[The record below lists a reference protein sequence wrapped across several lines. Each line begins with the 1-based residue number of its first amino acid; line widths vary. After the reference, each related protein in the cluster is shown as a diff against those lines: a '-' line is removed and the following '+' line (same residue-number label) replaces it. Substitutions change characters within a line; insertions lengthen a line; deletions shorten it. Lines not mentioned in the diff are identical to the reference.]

1 MKRLWMIAL
10 GGILLAGLPASAE
23 AQEPAVSDATLL
35 CSAGH
40 LRVCP
45 RGADCELVNHDDY
58 DVPRF
63 LIIDFE
69 NRLIVSPDPAHAGLR
84 SEIRRLEHLEDR
96 LVIQGTDNG
105 RAFSVIISKLDA
117 EMTGSIVGDGFV
129 LVATGDCIP
138 AKPPFGGK

>member
-1 MKRLWMIAL
+1 MIGPISGL
-10 GGILLAGLPASAE
+10 RIIEMAGLGPGPFA
-23 AQEPAVSDATLL
+23 
-35 CSAGH
+35 
-40 LRVCP
+40 
-45 RGADCELVNHDDY
+45 